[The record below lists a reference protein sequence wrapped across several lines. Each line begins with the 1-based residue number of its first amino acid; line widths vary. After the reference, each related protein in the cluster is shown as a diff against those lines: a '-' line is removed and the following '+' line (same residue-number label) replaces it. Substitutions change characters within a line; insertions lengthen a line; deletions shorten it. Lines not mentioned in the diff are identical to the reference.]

1 MHREM
6 WEMTATMSV
15 CLVDA
20 CGQGRHHTVRSLQLP
35 SKKFCVHGEEN
46 IG

>member
-1 MHREM
+1 MHREV
-6 WEMTATMSV
+6 WEGEWTASV

-20 CGQGRHHTVRSLQLP
+20 CGHGSLQLP